1 MPPMK
6 ALALVFSAAIALG
19 SATTVVQAQGRLSDT
34 QLIETLNV
42 LDQSKSI
49 DIAALRRQAVD
60 SVAANRGPDASLR
73 EPLSQELDNLSQFT
87 VEIQFRTGSAVIR
100 PASFRTIGVIADS
113 LLHPTLREY
122 KFLIVGHTDAVGD
135 RKSNLT
141 LSQKRADAV
150 REALVT
156 TFGIAPARIVAVG
169 LGEEQ
174 LLDRKNPDAAAN
186 RRVQVVNVGRFR

>member
-1 MPPMK
+1 MK
-6 ALALVFSAAIALG
+6 PIALVFSAAIALA
-19 SATTVVQAQGRLSDT
+19 SASSALRAQARLNDS

-49 DIAALRRQAVD
+49 DVAALRRQAVD
-60 SVAANRGPDASLR
+60 SVAANRGPNASLR

-87 VEIQFRTGSAVIR
+87 VEILFRTGSAVIR

-113 LLHPTLREY
+113 LHHPSLREY

-141 LSQKRADAV
+141 LSQNRADAV

-156 TFGIAPARIVAVG
+156 TFGISPTRIVAVG

-174 LLDRKNPDAAAN
+174 LQDRKNPDAAVN
-186 RRVQVVNVGRFR
+186 RRVQIVNVGRFR

>member
-1 MPPMK
+1 MK
-6 ALALVFSAAIALG
+6 PLAIVFSAAIALAG
-19 SATTVVQAQGRLSDT
+19 ATTAAQAQARLNDT

-42 LDQSKSI
+42 LDRAKSI
-49 DIAALRRQAVD
+49 DVAALRRQAVD

-100 PASFRTIGVIADS
+100 PTSFRTVGVIADS
-113 LLHPTLREY
+113 LLHPSLREY

-141 LSQKRADAV
+141 LSQERADAV
-150 REALVT
+150 REALIT
-156 TFGIAPARIVAVG
+156 TFGISPGRIFAVG

-174 LLDRKNPDAAAN
+174 LQDRKNPSAAVN
-186 RRVQVVNVGRFR
+186 RRVQIVNVGRFR

>member
-1 MPPMK
+1 MK
-6 ALALVFSAAIALG
+6 AIALVFSAAIALIP
-19 SATTVVQAQGRLSDT
+19 ATAAVQAQERLNDT

-42 LDQSKSI
+42 LDQSKTI
-49 DIAALRRQAVD
+49 DIVALRRQAVD

-113 LLHPTLREY
+113 LLHPTLLEY

-150 REALVT
+150 RDALVT
-156 TFGIAPARIVAVG
+156 TFGIVPSRIVAVG

-174 LLDRKNPDAAAN
+174 LQNRKNPDAAAN
-186 RRVQVVNVGRFR
+186 RRVQIVNVGRFR

>member
-1 MPPMK
+1 MK
-6 ALALVFSAAIALG
+6 AIALVFSAAIALIP
-19 SATTVVQAQGRLSDT
+19 ATAAVQAQERLSDT

-42 LDQSKSI
+42 LDQSKTI
-49 DIAALRRQAVD
+49 DIVALRRQAVD

-113 LLHPTLREY
+113 LLHPTLLEY

-150 REALVT
+150 RDALVT
-156 TFGIAPARIVAVG
+156 TFGIVPSRIVAVG

-174 LLDRKNPDAAAN
+174 LQNRKNPDAAAN
-186 RRVQVVNVGRFR
+186 RRVQIVNVGRFR

>member
-1 MPPMK
+1 MK
-6 ALALVFSAAIALG
+6 PIAIVFSAALALAC
-19 SATTVVQAQGRLSDT
+19 ATTAAQAQAQLNDT

-42 LDQSKSI
+42 LDQAKSL
-49 DIAALRRQAVD
+49 DVAALRRQAVD
-60 SVAANRGPDASLR
+60 SVAANRGPNASLR

-87 VEIQFRTGSAVIR
+87 VEILFRTGSAVIR
-100 PASFRTIGVIADS
+100 PASFRTVGVIADT
-113 LLHPTLREY
+113 LLHPSLREY

-141 LSQKRADAV
+141 LSQRRADAV

-156 TFGIAPARIVAVG
+156 TFGIAPARIFAVG

-174 LLDRKNPDAAAN
+174 LQDRKSPGAAVN
-186 RRVQVVNVGRFR
+186 RRVQIVNVGRFR